1 MKIRHLQQPSGIT
14 EGIPLLVDAHWTPEQ
29 AVAVIELLDDL
40 REQILRHYAPQ
51 VQAYY
56 RDNLIQAGTPPDSDP
71 EIDREPF

>member
-51 VQAYY
+51 VQTYY
-56 RDNLIQAGTPPDSDP
+56 RDNLIQDGTPQDSDP
-71 EIDREPF
+71 EIDGEPF